1 MQSIKLPMTDAQ
13 MRKLGKGGAIR
24 INPASKCTAYDMYCE
39 PKKCKR
45 MERMMTQGKGFQM
58 KFSPEEMEENVEVEG
73 GKINFKKI
81 GRELRSTAK
90 AVGKF
95 YREKIRPVVGPE
107 IRKAVET
114 AIERGIPLA
123 ADALA
128 MVTGQPEILAA
139 AQPAIRRGARKAAKV
154 GTEALSKLTGAFGMA
169 KTAPA
174 PKKRKAPAKKMM
186 KSLTEEIYAMEN
198 PKILPYRAQLQDNY
212 SPFLNPKHPA
222 MHPMLAM
229 PDNSLPII
237 PGRMGGRGL
246 YVQGSGLFAGSG
258 MMMSGSPMD
267 PVLPQVDNSTYYM

>member
-24 INPASKCTAYDMYCE
+24 VNPASKCTAYEMYCE
-39 PKKCKR
+39 PKKCRR
-45 MERMMTQGKGFQM
+45 MEKMMTKGQGFQM
-58 KFSPEEMEENVEVEG
+58 KFSPEEMDENVEVEG
-73 GKINFKKI
+73 GRINFKKI
-81 GRELRSTAK
+81 GKTLRSTAK

-114 AIERGIPLA
+114 AIEKGIPLA

-139 AQPAIRRGARKAAKV
+139 SQPAIKKGAKKAAKV

-169 KTAPA
+169 ATKKKAA
-174 PKKRKAPAKKMM
+174 PKKMQMGMGVKK
-186 KSLTEEIYAMEN
+186 SITQEIYAMEN
-198 PKILPYRAQLQDNY
+198 PKVLPYRAQLQDNY

-222 MHPMLAM
+222 MHPMLPMA
-229 PDNSLPII
+229 DNSLPII
-237 PGRMGGRGL
+237 PGKMGGRGL
-246 YVQGSGLFAGSG
+246 YMQGSGLFAGSG

-267 PVLPQVDNSTYYM
+267 PVLPQVDNSTYY

>member
-24 INPASKCTAYDMYCE
+24 INPTSQCTAYDIYCD
-39 PKKCKR
+39 PKKCRR
-45 MERMMTQGKGFQM
+45 MERMMTKGKGFQM
-58 KFSPEEMEENVEVEG
+58 KFSPEEMDENVEIEG

-107 IRKAVET
+107 IRKAVEA
-114 AIERGIPLA
+114 AIEKGIPLA

-128 MVTGQPEILAA
+128 IMTGQPEILAA
-139 AQPAIRRGARKAAKV
+139 SQPAIRRGAKKAAKL
-154 GTEALSKLTGAFGMA
+154 GTEALSKLTGAFGMV
-169 KTAPA
+169 K
-174 PKKRKAPAKKMM
+174 PKKAAKKNM
-186 KSLTEEIYAMEN
+186 TQEI
-198 PKILPYRAQLQDNY
+198 PKILPFRPQLQDNY
-212 SPFLNPKHPA
+212 SPFLNPNHPG
-222 MHPMLAM
+222 MNPMLPM
-229 PDNSLPII
+229 PDNSMPRTMRGKGLFMD
-237 PGRMGGRGL
+237 GR
-246 YVQGSGLFAGSG
+246 GLFAGSG

>member
-24 INPASKCTAYDMYCE
+24 VNPASKCTAYEMYCE
-39 PKKCKR
+39 PKKCRR
-45 MERMMTQGKGFQM
+45 MEKMMTKGQGFQM

-73 GKINFKKI
+73 GRINFKKI
-81 GRELRSTAK
+81 GKTLRSTAK

-114 AIERGIPLA
+114 AIEKGIPLA

-139 AQPAIRRGARKAAKV
+139 SQPAIKKGAKKAAKV

-169 KTAPA
+169 KPKKTKAA
-174 PKKRKAPAKKMM
+174 PKKKK
-186 KSLTEEIYAMEN
+186 SVTQQIYAMEN
-198 PKILPYRAQLQDNY
+198 PKPMPSSRAQLQDNY

-222 MHPMLAM
+222 MNPMLPM

-237 PGRMGGRGL
+237 PGKMGGRGL
-246 YVQGSGLFAGSG
+246 YMQGSGLFAGSG

-267 PVLPQVDNSTYYM
+267 AVLPQIDNSTYY